1 MGLLKKIL
9 TYSLFIILAGG
20 CNTSLIRLE
29 SYKDVDPYSQ
39 YGKSPYRDFRYE
51 KPIGLTFTEK
61 WEASINGGFTNS
73 SVAVYDSSV
82 FVNDLSGRLYSF
94 SILNGKTLGQLKFKG
109 SIFTTPIIENSLI
122 IFAVARDKENISTL
136 HYYDFNAGTELS
148 SVEIEGRVT
157 SQLLKLND
165 GIILLSETGHLYKL
179 DYRGKIIWHYE
190 TNYFCHSSP
199 ASNNKVIVFGN
210 DNGEIICV
218 ESEDLNRNTDFNSRL
233 IYREKIGGPFFCGA
247 VISDDV
253 IYIGNNDGKLYAIDI
268 NSGIVKW
275 SFQTNAMIKMEAVV
289 ADKEIFIG
297 NLSGELYKLSKNDGK
312 QIWKINTY
320 GLLNSTPLMTPEYL
334 ILPDMNKKVYFIS
347 VDSGEIVDSL
357 MLDGRVKLS
366 PVIKNDLL
374 FIGYEN
380 GNLRA
385 YDVSNK

>member
-1 MGLLKKIL
+1 ML
-9 TYSLFIILAGG
+9 LAGG

-29 SYKDVDPYSQ
+29 SYQDDEPYSQ
-39 YGKSPYRDFRYE
+39 YGKSPYRDFRYA
-51 KPIGLTFTEK
+51 KPISLAFTEK

-73 SVAVYDSSV
+73 SVTVYDSAV
-82 FVNDLSGRLYSF
+82 FVNDLSGRLFGF

-109 SIFTTPIIENSLI
+109 SIFTTPVIQNSLI
-122 IFAVARDKENISTL
+122 IFAVASEKENISTL
-136 HYYDFNAGTELS
+136 HYYDFKAGTELS

-157 SQLLKLND
+157 NQLLKLND

-179 DYRGKIIWHYE
+179 DYRGKIIWQYD
-190 TNYFCHSSP
+190 TKNFCHSSP

-210 DNGEIICV
+210 DNGELLCIDEGDI
-218 ESEDLNRNTDFNSRL
+218 NGKTDFDSRL
-233 IYREKIGGPFFCGA
+233 IYMKKVGGPFLCGA
-247 VISDDV
+247 VISEDV
-253 IYIGNNDGKLYAIDI
+253 IYIGNDDGNLYAIDI
-268 NSGIVKW
+268 NSGNVNW

-289 ADKEIFIG
+289 SENEVFIG
-297 NLSGELYKLSKNDGK
+297 NLSGEFYKLSKNDGNL
-312 QIWKINTY
+312 IWKINTN

-347 VDSGEIVDSL
+347 VDSGDIVDSL

-385 YDVSNK
+385 YDISNN